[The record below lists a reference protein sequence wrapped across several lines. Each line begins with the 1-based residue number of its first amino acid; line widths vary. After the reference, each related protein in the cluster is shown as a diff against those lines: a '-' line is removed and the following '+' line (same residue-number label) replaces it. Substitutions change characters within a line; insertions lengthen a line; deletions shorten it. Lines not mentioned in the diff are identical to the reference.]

1 MKKISIYFLLLFL
14 GLFTIIT
21 IILSTK
27 GIETK
32 RFNKLISQKIVET
45 NSNIDLNFNKI
56 LIKLDIKNLS
66 IFVSTDKPLIFINK
80 IQFPVKEIRAYVE
93 VKSIIKNNLTI
104 KNVYIDMDYLS
115 YKKLKKLIV
124 NTKPSNFKSLI
135 LNNVQNGEIKA
146 RLDINFDEFFKV
158 KDYQVD
164 GHVKNLITKI
174 TKEIKLENTDFIFS
188 LNKNKGLFESING
201 KINDITFSQSK
212 INFEIDKNIFLSASI
227 KNTLNLDEKN
237 SRKYAPIIPSFILS
251 NKFNLNGNL
260 TNELTLTLDKTF
272 KIIDYNLKI
281 NGLIKDSFIDLS
293 KPIQNSILDKN
304 IKKIF
309 FNKTNINFSQSNQG
323 SKVLNLNGK
332 YKINND
338 FLEFKV
344 SNQISKKKNN
354 INLDVII
361 DEGVNIPVINYNKNP
376 SKIGNLKIQFEI
388 FKKYFFF
395 KKIDYKEG
403 ANKINVRNLK
413 LSKKKLVSI
422 DELSVYTLNGEK
434 VNNDFK
440 LSLKNNLIIKGKNYD
455 SKNLN
460 RIFNNSNN
468 NTLFSNTNAEVKI
481 SFDKITTKLSKQLEN
496 FNLIGKIQRGKFV
509 KINAKGDFNN
519 KEHIDISLKKDSKS
533 EKKYLEI
540 YSDIPEV
547 LLADYDFFQGLS
559 GGKLLFSSIFEKDLS
574 SSKLIIE
581 DFKVINA
588 PGFIRLLSIA
598 DYGGM
603 VDLLSGKGL
612 SFDKLELNFSKD
624 NQGLKLNELFAV
636 GSSVS
641 ILMEGYVESK
651 SGLISLRGTMIP
663 AKNLN
668 KFLSKIPVVGKI
680 IIPKEI
686 GEGLFGVSF
695 KIKGLP
701 KQTKTSVNPLKTLTP
716 RFITKA
722 LEKSKSKAQ

>member
-1 MKKISIYFLLLFL
+1 MK
-14 GLFTIIT
+14 
-21 IILSTK
+21 
-27 GIETK
+27 
-32 RFNKLISQKIVET
+32 
-45 NSNIDLNFNKI
+45 
-56 LIKLDIKNLS
+56 
-66 IFVSTDKPLIFINK
+66 
-80 IQFPVKEIRAYVE
+80 
-93 VKSIIKNNLTI
+93 
-104 KNVYIDMDYLS
+104 YL
-115 YKKLKKLIV
+115 
-124 NTKPSNFKSLI
+124 
-135 LNNVQNGEIKA
+135 
-146 RLDINFDEFFKV
+146 
-158 KDYQVD
+158 
-164 GHVKNLITKI
+164 
-174 TKEIKLENTDFIFS
+174 
-188 LNKNKGLFESING
+188 
-201 KINDITFSQSK
+201 
-212 INFEIDKNIFLSASI
+212 KNIF
-227 KNTLNLDEKN
+227 
-237 SRKYAPIIPSFILS
+237 
-251 NKFNLNGNL
+251 
-260 TNELTLTLDKTF
+260 
-272 KIIDYNLKI
+272 
-281 NGLIKDSFIDLS
+281 
-293 KPIQNSILDKN
+293 
-304 IKKIF
+304 
-309 FNKTNINFSQSNQG
+309 
-323 SKVLNLNGK
+323 
-332 YKINND
+332 
-338 FLEFKV
+338 
-344 SNQISKKKNN
+344 
-354 INLDVII
+354 
-361 DEGVNIPVINYNKNP
+361 
-376 SKIGNLKIQFEI
+376 
-388 FKKYFFF
+388 FF
-395 KKIDYKEG
+395 KNIDYKEG

>member
-237 SRKYAPIIPSFILS
+237 SRKYALIIPSFILS

-395 KKIDYKEG
+395 KNIDYKEG